1 MSEVNPYIPTTCPSQ
16 RFCENHKYNT
26 GPLFSAFYNEN
37 SSLHCGQQKIEYP
50 KFEKS
55 CGGSALPGN
64 AYINV
69 QPGEQLVACN
79 GREYTDMYTNS
90 NIASMRTGYIE
101 PNNNKTPSL
110 GVITAQRLGGRS
122 TKEGFANRTFTGFT
136 TDPLGVRGS
145 PMTSSTAVTP
155 FTDNVCGKRKPSESK
170 KGVEKFCA
178 ACASPCGC
186 AVLGV
191 IVAILAIWL
200 LVKFSDCW
208 ARDKTGR
215 GVFTVGGMNS
225 INFRKSGSNMNI
237 TGGGDVEES
246 VDNDFAVI

>member
-1 MSEVNPYIPTTCPSQ
+1 MSDVNPYNPYIPSTCPSQ
-16 RFCENHKYNT
+16 RFCKNHKYNT
-26 GPLFSAFYNEN
+26 GGLFTAFYNEN
-37 SSLHCGQQKIEYP
+37 SSLHCGQEHIEYP

-64 AYINV
+64 TYLNV

-101 PNNNKTPSL
+101 PGKSSPSP
-110 GVITAQRLGGRS
+110 GVVVAQRTGGKS
-122 TKEGFANRTFTGFT
+122 VKKEGFANT
-136 TDPLGVRGS
+136 TDPAFTTHPLGLQGS
-145 PMTSSTAVTP
+145 QMTSSTAVKP
-155 FTDNVCGKRKPSESK
+155 LVDYVCGGK
-170 KGVEKFCA
+170 KKTGVEKFCA

-200 LVKFSDCW
+200 LVKCSDCW

-215 GVFTVGGMNS
+215 GIFTVGGMNS
-225 INFRKSGSNMNI
+225 INVRGNQGNMNI
-237 TGGGDVEES
+237 TGGNAD
-246 VDNDFAVI
+246 DDFAII

>member
-1 MSEVNPYIPTTCPSQ
+1 MSEVNPYIPSTCPSQ

-37 SSLHCGQQKIEYP
+37 SSLHCGQQHIELP

-69 QPGEQLVACN
+69 QPGEQMVACN

-101 PNNNKTPSL
+101 PNTNNTPSV
-110 GVITAQRLGGRS
+110 GVVAAQRTGGRVN
-122 TKEGFANRTFTGFT
+122 KEGFANRDSPAFT
-136 TDPLGVRGS
+136 TDPLGIRGS
-145 PMTSSTAVTP
+145 PMTSSTPVTP
-155 FTDNVCGKRKPSESK
+155 LTNNVCGKPK
-170 KGVEKFCA
+170 KNKSGVEKFCS
-178 ACASPCGC
+178 ACASPSGC
-186 AVLGV
+186 VVLGI

-200 LVKFSDCW
+200 LVKCSDCW
-208 ARDKTGR
+208 TREKTGR
-215 GVFTVGGMNS
+215 GVFTTGGMNS
-225 INFRKSGSNMNI
+225 INFRSSGSNMNI
-237 TGGGDVEES
+237 TGGGDPENVEDE
-246 VDNDFAVI
+246 FAVI